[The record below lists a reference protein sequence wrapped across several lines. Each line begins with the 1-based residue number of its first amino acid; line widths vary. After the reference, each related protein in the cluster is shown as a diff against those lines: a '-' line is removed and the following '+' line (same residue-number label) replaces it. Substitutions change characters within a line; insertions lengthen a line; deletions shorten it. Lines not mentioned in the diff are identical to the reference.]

1 MVTYIY
7 FVKCPNC
14 EDEPFDFF
22 DEAKEYAMGCMSQ
35 KPIIT
40 QTEVCRNDFG
50 ECTDH
55 CDLGTVWSWE
65 DMMTDAEPAKS
76 VFTKDD
82 LKPWMDDKDPEFDAI
97 DNSVDFEPEISEV
110 SSLDN
115 IPDNFRKPLTLSEET
130 NSFKS
135 GDRYYG
141 GLPSEPSVAEYGK
154 AMDSIRMSRQ
164 QLLDKH
170 GITVERLPGKVKYTG
185 TVNGHTFCYI
195 EGTKDFSRWVSELII
210 DGKTVDEYNSLAY
223 PKSISKMFETN
234 ATSISRIIK
243 FLEDDTLDHL
253 SFKEDRK
260 PIPEGMTIEQLV
272 EEMEENED
280 TVECTWCEDLFD
292 KSECRYEVNLG
303 WLCGRCQS
311 AIMSRGES
319 LTFRE
324 GNYWDFLDESTD
336 PKEVHDL
343 GNTYDGGYPEE
354 DQDLLTEAVF
364 PHFRYA
370 QDDLKQTLIQRV
382 LEEPGM
388 ERYITPD
395 GTIRAI
401 AQNRNPNGPGQRT
414 FGYVIDFE
422 VRDTQIVVVLDR
434 GNGVIHREELEDFMQ
449 GRFFG
454 RPLYRN
460 CAAGIL
466 LRRLLDVARQLNREL
481 NPGIAARRNDAVANA
496 VAVMND
502 TTLEELRTH
511 IKDIVFRIPYDGY
524 VEQDIADIDP
534 EADENRKLA
543 KQAVKK
549 LKDLNASF
557 FALDFADEANVE
569 IRYVPSS
576 EKANFIIHDW
586 GNEAI
591 IKFDCPI
598 SQLSDDAK
606 QLIRETRYSNAE
618 LKETSKQVNNYRL
631 AKELCLRYGA
641 GFYLNNNQ
649 LHEASLS
656 DIAAAANSEY
666 GTGYSERDLLDNAG
680 VEDMDFFD
688 DLETPAQVYA
698 QSYRNKRR
706 RQAYA
711 INKAKAAKTDSMLE
725 ELEDADSYKSHLVM
739 CPECSFETLDVET
752 GICINCGFNS
762 LLTESIAEGI
772 DFDNIPIVDA
782 E

>member
-7 FVKCPNC
+7 FVKCPDC
-14 EDEPFDFF
+14 EDEYFDFF
-22 DEAKEYAMGCMSQ
+22 DEAKEFALGCLSK

-55 CDLGTVWSWE
+55 SDLGTIWSWE
-65 DMMTDAEPAKS
+65 DECRDAEGDCTEAESAKS
-76 VFTKDD
+76 IFTKDD
-82 LKPWMDDKDPEFDAI
+82 LKRMADGSDPEFDSI
-97 DNSVDFEPEISEV
+97 DNSVDFEVEEPVTSEISAIDDV
-110 SSLDN
+110 
-115 IPDNFRKPLTLSEET
+115 PDNF
-130 NSFKS
+130 
-135 GDRYYG
+135 
-141 GLPSEPSVAEYGK
+141 
-154 AMDSIRMSRQ
+154 
-164 QLLDKH
+164 
-170 GITVERLPGKVKYTG
+170 
-185 TVNGHTFCYI
+185 
-195 EGTKDFSRWVSELII
+195 
-210 DGKTVDEYNSLAY
+210 
-223 PKSISKMFETN
+223 
-234 ATSISRIIK
+234 
-243 FLEDDTLDHL
+243 
-253 SFKEDRK
+253 RK
-260 PIPEGMTIEQLV
+260 PIPEGMTIEELV

-280 TVECTWCEDLFD
+280 EVECTWCEDLFD

-303 WLCGRCQS
+303 WLCDRCQS

-324 GNYWDFLDESTD
+324 GNYWDFLDED
-336 PKEVHDL
+336 AAEPEAVHDL
-343 GNTYDGGYPEE
+343 GNEYDGGYPEDNTDVLME
-354 DQDLLTEAVF
+354 NF
-364 PHFRYA
+364 PYFRYA
-370 QDDLKQTLIQRV
+370 QEDIKQTLIRRV
-382 LEEPGM
+382 LEDPTV
-388 ERYITPD
+388 RRFITPD
-395 GTIRAI
+395 GVIRAM
-401 AQNRNPNGPGQRT
+401 AQHARPNGGPGQVT
-414 FGYVIDFE
+414 FGYVIDFD
-422 VRDTQIVVVLDR
+422 VVGDQIIVVLDR
-434 GNGVIHREELEDFMQ
+434 GNGVIHREELEDFMRGQ
-449 GRFFG
+449 FFG
-454 RPLYRN
+454 RRLYRQ

-466 LRRLLDVARQLNREL
+466 LRRLLDVARELNREL
-481 NPGIAARRNDAVANA
+481 NPGIAVRRNDAVANA

-502 TTLEELRTH
+502 ATLEELRTH

-557 FALDFADEANVE
+557 FALDFADEVNVE
-569 IRYVPSS
+569 TRYVPSS
-576 EKANFIIHDW
+576 EKASFIIHDW

-666 GTGYSERDLLDNAG
+666 GTGYSERDLLNDAG

-739 CPECSFETLDVET
+739 CPECGFETLDVET

-762 LLTESIAEGI
+762 LLTESIAEDI